1 MECDRNVVGRIRTA
15 IEVRSYIAEAERL
28 GGDAMTL
35 AMGIASVL
43 ADDPFEDG
51 DDVGGVSWL
60 DEEKRP
66 NALFVASDSR
76 VHAMLTEGSVEA
88 TNYSSGIDTLRAS
101 EIKQQGQLVDDGW
114 RVHQWHLTLRDGSV
128 ITLRASNGQHSDEV
142 AEFVRKYLVP
152 SRSL

>member
-15 IEVRSYIAEAERL
+15 IEVRSHIAETERL

-35 AMGIASVL
+35 AMSIASVL
-43 ADDPFEDG
+43 TDEPFEDG

-60 DEEKRP
+60 DEDKRP
-66 NALFVASDSR
+66 NALFVCSDSR
-76 VHAMLTEGSVEA
+76 VHAVLTDSSVEA

-101 EIKQQGQLVDDGW
+101 EIKQQGQFVDDGW
-114 RVHQWHLTLRDGSV
+114 RVHQWDLTLRDGSV
-128 ITLRASNGQHSDEV
+128 ITLRASSGQHSDEV
-142 AEFVRKYLVP
+142 TEFVRKYLVP